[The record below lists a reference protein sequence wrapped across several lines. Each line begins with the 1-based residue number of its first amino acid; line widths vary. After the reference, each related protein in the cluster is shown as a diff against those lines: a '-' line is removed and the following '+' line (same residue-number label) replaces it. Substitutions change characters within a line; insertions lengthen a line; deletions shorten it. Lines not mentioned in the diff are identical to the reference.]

1 MTANDIAMV
10 AINTV
15 KNASIVLQEEKNEVV
30 IRKNTIQS
38 HLSVLLNSS

>member
-1 MTANDIAMV
+1 MTANDTTMV
-10 AINTV
+10 AINTA
-15 KNASIVLQEEKNEVV
+15 KNASIVLQEEKNEAV